1 MEEAIFDLQVCHPRQ
16 PKPSKPHVCPSRWLC
31 MNPTHVHIQSTS
43 SEINIVGIANG
54 TLFTEVANIVP
65 FGLSRIWFLGHWFV
79 SDLL

>member
-1 MEEAIFDLQVCHPRQ
+1 
-16 PKPSKPHVCPSRWLC
+16 

-54 TLFTEVANIVP
+54 TLFTEAANIVP
-65 FGLSRIWFLGHWFV
+65 FGLSQVWFLEHWFV